1 MLKLIVDR
9 DHFTGMQS
17 QIASQIA
24 ALIRAKVFCP
34 GEMLPSE
41 IKLAETHGISRNVV
55 REAYQILK
63 NKKLIK
69 TDGRRGTVVI
79 NDPDGNA
86 VFEYLRLQLSTDL
99 KEKIEVVSLFQNMS
113 PNKFVER
120 ELTTKVEQLFADYLE
135 KYPA

>member
-1 MLKLIVDR
+1 MLNLIVDR

-24 ALIRAKVFCP
+24 ALIRDRVLRL
-34 GEMLPSE
+34 GEILPSE
-41 IKLAETHGISRNVV
+41 IKLAEHHGISRNVV

-69 TDGRRGTVVI
+69 ADGRRGSVVI
-79 NDPDGNA
+79 NDPSTRT
-86 VFEYLRLQLSTDL
+86 VFEYLRIQISADL
-99 KEKIEVVSLFQNMS
+99 MKKIEVVALFQNMS
-113 PNKFVER
+113 PSKFVEC
-120 ELTTKVEQLFADYLE
+120 ELTKKVEQLFADYLE